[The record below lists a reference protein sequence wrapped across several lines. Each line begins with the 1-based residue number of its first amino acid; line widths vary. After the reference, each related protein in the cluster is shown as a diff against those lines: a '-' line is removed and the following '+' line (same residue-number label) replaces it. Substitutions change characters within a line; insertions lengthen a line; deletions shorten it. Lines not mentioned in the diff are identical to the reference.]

1 MQCEYTFY
9 TYLLV
14 FNSCTLVSDDGPQGP
29 QQVAFIDDIIK
40 SLLWLAVMCTAILKW
55 KFVIYSDV
63 VAFVSYSL
71 YHLCVSYYTNM
82 PYVDLTT
89 CITITDTIIKWTLMG
104 SSSCSEQT
112 DVPDAQFRW
121 FLVKMGT
128 HLWRCSNMGR
138 HSLFLWPKKRQH
150 WKPVLQFRTQIF
162 ELCFS
167 DRMGEKR
174 NVYNFLCGEMSW
186 ESSTWKTEREIRG
199 WH

>member
-1 MQCEYTFY
+1 MVGGNVYS
-9 TYLLV
+9 
-14 FNSCTLVSDDGPQGP
+14 N
-29 QQVAFIDDIIK
+29 IK
-40 SLLWLAVMCTAILKW
+40 M
-55 KFVIYSDV
+55 KFVIYRDI

-71 YHLCVSYYTNM
+71 YYLCVSYYTNM
-82 PYVDLTT
+82 PHAALTK
-89 CITITDTIIKWTLMG
+89 CITITDTIIKWILMG
-104 SSSCSEQT
+104 CSYCIEET

-121 FLVKMGT
+121 FFVKMGT
-128 HLWRCSNMGR
+128 YLWRCSNMGR

-150 WKPVLQFRTQIF
+150 WNPVLQFRTQIF

-186 ESSTWKTEREIRG
+186 ESSTWKTEKEIRG